1 MDNSKLQIIGL
12 AGTNGSGKDTAGHVL
27 AEYHGYLF
35 VPATDLLRAE
45 VRRRNLPITR
55 KNLRM
60 IGNHWRNEL
69 GVGVLVDKAVA
80 DWQIAKDIYKGVV
93 ISSLRNPGE
102 ADRVHALGGTVIWID
117 ADPKIRYKR
126 IQANAVSRG
135 RADED
140 NRSYDQFLEDE
151 KAEMYPPKDADV
163 AALNMNAVKDRA
175 DIIMDN
181 TKEDI
186 PAFRTSLEKFL
197 GLV

>member
-1 MDNSKLQIIGL
+1 MDNPKLQIIGL
-12 AGTNGSGKDTAGHVL
+12 AGTNGSGKDTAGHIL
-27 AEYHGYLF
+27 AEHHGYLF
-35 VPATDLLRAE
+35 VPATELLRAE

-55 KNLRM
+55 ENLRM
-60 IGNHWRNEL
+60 VGNHWRNEL

-80 DWQIAKDIYKGVV
+80 DWQIARDIYKGVV

-117 ADPKIRYKR
+117 ADPPVRYKR

-140 NRSYDQFLEDE
+140 NRSYRQFLEDE
-151 KAEMYPPKDADV
+151 KAEMYPPEGADAS
-163 AALNMNAVKDRA
+163 ALNMNAVKDRA

-186 PAFRTSLEKFL
+186 PAFRKSLEKFL
-197 GLV
+197 DLE

>member
-1 MDNSKLQIIGL
+1 MDNKLQIIGL
-12 AGTNGSGKDTAGHVL
+12 AGTNGSGKDTAGHIL

-35 VPATDLLRAE
+35 VPATELLRNE
-45 VRRRNLPITR
+45 VRRRKLPITR
-55 KNLRM
+55 ENLRM
-60 IGNHWRNEL
+60 VGNHWRHEL

-80 DWQIAKDIYKGVV
+80 DWQVAKDIYKGVV

-117 ADPKIRYKR
+117 ADPQVRYKR

-140 NRSYDQFLEDE
+140 NRSYKQFLAEE
-151 KAEMYPPKDADV
+151 AAEMNPPAGNDAATLD
-163 AALNMNAVKDRA
+163 MNGVKDRS
-175 DIIMDN
+175 DIILDN
-181 TKEDI
+181 TDENI

-197 GLV
+197 GLE